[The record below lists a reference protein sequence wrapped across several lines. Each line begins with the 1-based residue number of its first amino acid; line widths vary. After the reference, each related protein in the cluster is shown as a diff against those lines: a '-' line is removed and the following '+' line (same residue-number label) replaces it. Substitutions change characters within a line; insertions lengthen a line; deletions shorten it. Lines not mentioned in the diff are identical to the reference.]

1 LYVNSSPTGSGL
13 GFVFARRRNGDQRDV
28 SSSVALVSFVASV
41 VFAVMDSV
49 FGFVTEPGVVSKPA
63 LNRRNGDGVVI
74 VADVDD
80 DAGDDAQAMDFESQ
94 HPMVPRSRDE
104 PGRRRARVGVTVG
117 TTSSS

>member
-13 GFVFARRRNGDQRDV
+13 GFVFARRRNGDQRDAP
-28 SSSVALVSFVASV
+28 SSVVLVSFVASV
-41 VFAVMDSV
+41 FGVMDSV
-49 FGFVTEPGVVSKPA
+49 FGFVTKPGVVSKPA

-94 HPMVPRSRDE
+94 HPMIPRSRDG